1 VTCTGLE
8 PVYVC
13 YCVCYC
19 VGRFGSLMLL
29 VVRVGGEQGDV
40 LWFRICAC
48 LLLCLLLCG
57 ALWQSEAAGDEGGR
71 EAG

>member
-1 VTCTGLE
+1 M
-8 PVYVC
+8 
-13 YCVCYC
+13 
-19 VGRFGSLMLL
+19 GRFGSLMLL

>member
-1 VTCTGLE
+1 MGI
-8 PVYVC
+8 
-13 YCVCYC
+13 
-19 VGRFGSLMLL
+19 FGGVRLL

-40 LWFRICAC
+40 HWFRTCIC